1 MTTQFEA
8 ETSFTMH
15 CWARMAVDDDTVV
28 HEVCSTQRV
37 LQRVEDHAYRPNHPG
52 DAESVQGTPA
62 LVGLLEQPSERDE
75 SVKWLSSTMRTSDLN
90 LAIGPGEADRA
101 ERSRHFMIGTGT
113 HQ

>member
-75 SVKWLSSTMRTSDLN
+75 SVKWLSSTERKKIEKKARSLQHLLFFDLSTN
-90 LAIGPGEADRA
+90 TATN
-101 ERSRHFMIGTGT
+101 SHS
-113 HQ
+113 